1 VAGLLQVVFEN
12 LPDVRFVLY
21 YEYAC
26 HAGLPPYLPH
36 WRSACAWAQ
45 VDQTILR
52 LVTQSSH
59 NCNATDAQSWL
70 TWRHDMSDREASPQE
85 RGLSD
90 RTPCEG
96 ALQP

>member
-36 WRSACAWAQ
+36 WRSACASAQ

-70 TWRHDMSDREASPQE
+70 TWRHNMSDREASPRVRVQRNRNV
-85 RGLSD
+85 RG
-90 RTPCEG
+90 G
-96 ALQP
+96 AIRS